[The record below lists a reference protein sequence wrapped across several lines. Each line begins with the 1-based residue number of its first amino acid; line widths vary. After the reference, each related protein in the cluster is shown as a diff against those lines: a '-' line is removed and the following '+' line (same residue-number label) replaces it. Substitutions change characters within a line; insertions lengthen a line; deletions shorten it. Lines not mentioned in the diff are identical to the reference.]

1 MAVILSVAGVLL
13 NLFGLL
19 TTQAEID
26 LAREVGENSTLF
38 VVWSWLEP
46 IIGIIAAIVF
56 GYAGLQL
63 YNYKKQS
70 IFIGLG
76 AVAINTASGIMA
88 SYVQSQLQETL
99 SDSSEWGQL
108 IGGIGVVFTLFCNA
122 CCAMLLVIP
131 LMISPQDLE

>member
-1 MAVILSVAGVLL
+1 
-13 NLFGLL
+13 
-19 TTQAEID
+19 
-26 LAREVGENSTLF
+26 
-38 VVWSWLEP
+38 
-46 IIGIIAAIVF
+46 
-56 GYAGLQL
+56 
-63 YNYKKQS
+63 
-70 IFIGLG
+70 
-76 AVAINTASGIMA
+76 MA